1 MRTLAVL
8 GLLVC
13 ASCSSDDTDAEAQK
27 NPPASVSGVAAIFND
42 AVTGR
47 IAEAKI
53 SVVEQPDL
61 SMTTAAD
68 GAFAFEVGSGD
79 DVTLVLEHPDYPLI
93 QTGTHTVPT
102 SGVNDLTFQVPDKGI
117 YNALAALV
125 QITPDPTRCQLVT
138 TITRKG
144 GTILEPGAH
153 GEAGVTVTITPELP
167 KESGPIYFNA
177 SVLPDKSLT
186 ESTEDGGV
194 LYVNVPVG
202 KYVLHGEKAGAT
214 LTDVRFDCRAGV
226 LVNASPP
233 RGMNVE

>member
-1 MRTLAVL
+1 MRAFAIF
-8 GLLVC
+8 GLLLC
-13 ASCSSDDTDAEAQK
+13 TSCSSDDTDREEKKAT
-27 NPPASVSGVAAIFND
+27 PAPISGLAAIFND

-47 IAEAKI
+47 IDGAKI
-53 SVVEQPDL
+53 TVVERPDL

-68 GAFAFEVGSGD
+68 GAFAFEVDSQS

-93 QTGTHTVPT
+93 QTGTHTVPAM
-102 SGVNDLTFQVPDKGI
+102 GIDDLTFQVPDKGI
-117 YNALAALV
+117 YNALAAIV
-125 QITPDPTRCQLVT
+125 QITPDLTRCQLVT

-144 GTILEPGAH
+144 GTILAPGAH
-153 GEAGVTVTITPELP
+153 GEAGVTVSITPGLP
-167 KESGPIYFNA
+167 KESGPIYFDAN
-177 SVLPDKSLT
+177 VLPDKTLT

-202 KYVLHGEKAGAT
+202 KYVLHGEKDGAT